1 MNNSKR
7 NSFGINSKQSIK
19 MSAADLSKYREGM
32 QCTFE
37 PKINDISKI
46 RRSLDKFLKDQ
57 DKFLC
62 CRDEKIETLRQEA
75 QRDK

>member
-32 QCTFE
+32 
-37 PKINDISKI
+37 
-46 RRSLDKFLKDQ
+46 
-57 DKFLC
+57 
-62 CRDEKIETLRQEA
+62 
-75 QRDK
+75 